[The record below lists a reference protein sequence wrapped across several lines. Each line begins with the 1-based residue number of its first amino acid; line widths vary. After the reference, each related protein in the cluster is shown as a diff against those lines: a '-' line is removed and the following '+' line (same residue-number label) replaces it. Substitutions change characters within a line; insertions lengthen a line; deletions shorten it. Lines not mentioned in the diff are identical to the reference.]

1 MFCSSGAGA
10 GLGVFWK
17 SPPGA
22 AAALTGCGAGLN
34 SRGARAGAGAGAGV
48 GAVWKGAF
56 WAAVT
61 LVGCGAG
68 FSSCVDGAVNG
79 ATGIKALGLALR
91 LENRLR
97 DLGKGCGR
105 R

>member
-34 SRGARAGAGAGAGV
+34 SRGARAGAGAGV
-48 GAVWKGAF
+48 GAVCKGAF

-79 ATGIKALGLALR
+79 ATEIKALGLALR